1 MLLLGVVVVVVML
14 LLLCIVLYLT
24 HENIVSD
31 ILEPKNNVI
40 VHTFQLCIFAF
51 VYLCVCLWFLVLQGA
66 LDRLQF
72 KFFKSQNQTS
82 DGKQSG
88 PSIEIY
94 PCPNSLENVAFQQ
107 H

>member
-1 MLLLGVVVVVVML
+1 MFSFGHCPNYLSLMLLLGVVVVVVVVML

-72 KFFKSQNQTS
+72 K
-82 DGKQSG
+82 
-88 PSIEIY
+88 Y
-94 PCPNSLENVAFQQ
+94 
-107 H
+107 